1 MNLKEM
7 ALKEMAKSLSE
18 EKKDKYSKMILDAA
32 KMNKSNLKIT
42 IDKDEYD
49 KIYHWLGG
57 EGININIEGI
67 QAKID
72 GNDLLVVEL
81 SWI

>member
-81 SWI
+81 RWI